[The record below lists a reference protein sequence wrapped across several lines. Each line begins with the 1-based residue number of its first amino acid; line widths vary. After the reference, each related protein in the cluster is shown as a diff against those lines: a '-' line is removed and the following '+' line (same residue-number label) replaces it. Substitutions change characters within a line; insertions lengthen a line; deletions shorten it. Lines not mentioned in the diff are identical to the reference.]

1 MRNLQNNT
9 GLELESVVTAL
20 RGGGWRE
27 IRRFQFEKSGRPG
40 ALSGARG
47 LGWVGVEISAQRGE
61 AKALC
66 LDKLSP
72 GQGAGMEAGE
82 KFADFRRA
90 AVAAAG

>member
-20 RGGGWRE
+20 WGGGRRE
-27 IRRFQFEKSGRPG
+27 RCWFQFEKSGRPG
-40 ALSGARG
+40 ALRGARG
-47 LGWVGVEISAQRGE
+47 LGWLGFEISAQRGE

-82 KFADFRRA
+82 EFADFRRA

>member
-1 MRNLQNNT
+1 M
-9 GLELESVVTAL
+9 
-20 RGGGWRE
+20 
-27 IRRFQFEKSGRPG
+27 
-40 ALSGARG
+40 
-47 LGWVGVEISAQRGE
+47 GVEISAQRGE